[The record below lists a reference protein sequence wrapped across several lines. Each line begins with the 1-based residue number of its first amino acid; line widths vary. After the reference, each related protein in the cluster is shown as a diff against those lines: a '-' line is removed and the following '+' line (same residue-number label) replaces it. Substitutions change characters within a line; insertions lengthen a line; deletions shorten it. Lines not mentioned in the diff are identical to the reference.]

1 MTTTLLVLLAG
12 ILALSAVAAPARAQA
27 STARVEYVIDLANP
41 QTQTVDITLNI
52 RGWPSD
58 TLEVHLPVWRPGR
71 YEVLD
76 PAGTIRSISA
86 KGNNSTPLAIE
97 KYAKSSWRIATG
109 NSGVVSV
116 KYTVFANAVNNRTRH
131 VDDTHA
137 FLSGSSV
144 FLYVHELRNNPIE
157 IAVKAPDGWK
167 IASGL
172 EPTPGLPN
180 ILTAPDYD
188 TLVDSP
194 LEIGIHDTITYT
206 VDGVPH
212 DIVFWGGSPSNPE
225 PFLRDFAKF
234 TKVQKDLF
242 GSFPYKRYVFITH
255 IGSGMRGGTEHLNS
269 TIIQATPAIFDDP
282 DRFSSFLGL
291 ASHELFHTWNVKQF
305 RPEGLKPY
313 DYSREN
319 YTKLLWVAEGCT
331 NYYDSV
337 SLVRAGILK
346 PENYLAQFAGVVK
359 GELTR
364 PGRALQSL
372 EASSFDAWIKFNKA
386 TPDSVNSTVSFY
398 SKGEVLNFTL
408 DAELRR
414 LSRNAKSLD
423 DVMRILYER
432 FPLSGPAYTT
442 ADLLSIY
449 KELTGADFTEFHAK
463 YIAGT
468 EDPDV
473 DAAFAVFGL
482 ELTRGTSSTGSLG
495 LDVKNNDDGLLVSA
509 VRTDGPAYLAGVN
522 ADDVITAING
532 EKLNE
537 SKLNELL
544 AAASADTELTLTISR
559 RGKDRAIAI
568 RVQEVPSGDWSLSH
582 VSSPTPE
589 QRAAYEHWLR
599 ASWPA
604 PKSPESPAPT
614 DPAPGNAPDTR
625 PSRF

>member
-414 LSRNAKSLD
+414 LSRNTKSLD

-544 AAASADTELTLTISR
+544 AASSADTELTLTISR
-559 RGKDRAIAI
+559 RGKDRTIAV
-568 RVQEVPSGDWSLSH
+568 RVQEIPSGDWTLAH